1 MRHQPSIQTLAVT
14 AITGTVTI
22 LTTIYITK
30 SISQYGLSGTLRLL
44 WEGDHLTPEC
54 RESMDTLDQV
64 QNKTIPKLGKKLEQ
78 LEVTMEVAKL
88 NCVDG
93 PSLDEKTTTT
103 EEEEAIKIQILTQY
117 PKMKTDL
124 SGLSY
129 NLDKAAAKIDSARSD
144 GEQEVKARK
153 KELSNI
159 IVGLMDRADVL
170 IALCGERSQ

>member
-64 QNKTIPKLGKKLEQ
+64 QNKTIPKLGKKIGTIGSNNGSCQTQ
-78 LEVTMEVAKL
+78 LCRWTIFGRK
-88 NCVDG
+88 NDDDG
-93 PSLDEKTTTT
+93 RR
-103 EEEEAIKIQILTQY
+103 
-117 PKMKTDL
+117 
-124 SGLSY
+124 
-129 NLDKAAAKIDSARSD
+129 RSD
-144 GEQEVKARK
+144 QNTNIDAISKNENRFEW
-153 KELSNI
+153 I
-159 IVGLMDRADVL
+159 IVQFR
-170 IALCGERSQ
+170 